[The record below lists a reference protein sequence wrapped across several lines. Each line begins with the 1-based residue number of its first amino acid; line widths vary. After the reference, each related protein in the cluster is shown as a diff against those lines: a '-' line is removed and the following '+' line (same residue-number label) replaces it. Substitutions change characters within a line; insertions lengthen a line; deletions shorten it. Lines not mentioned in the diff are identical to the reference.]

1 MDGELCIG
9 TPSFFNTD
17 NNNINASEVND
28 KTLATKPEN
37 LNRIDE
43 I

>member
-17 NNNINASEVND
+17 NNNINATQVND
-28 KTLATKPEN
+28 NSDKTWKS
-37 LNRIDE
+37 
-43 I
+43 